1 MAINFP
7 SPVIN
12 GNTYDYNGVRY
23 TYTKSGVDEGY
34 WRVTTPGSV
43 GIATSNEISAGTD
56 GVKYV
61 TPLGLVGTAEWDL
74 LVDAATTAVANT
86 LAVRTATGNLVAAPA
101 TANGHAVTYEQLLG
115 VGQTWQ
121 DMSGSRVEATNYTN
135 DTGRPIM
142 VNIVVNPNTSPSN
155 FLVDGVVV
163 AISLGVNTSTER
175 HSMSALVPNGSV
187 YQLVNDADGVFA
199 WAELR

>member
-74 LVDAATTAVANT
+74 LVDAAATAVANT
-86 LAVRTATGNLVAAPA
+86 LALRTATGNLVAAPA

-115 VGQTWQ
+115 VGQTYS
-121 DMSGSRVEATNYTN
+121 DVGASRVAGLPYTNPSDKPILIIIKGTNGSSVEVVVDGITMPVAATNT
-135 DTGRPIM
+135 
-142 VNIVVNPNTSPSN
+142 VNAFPTASVVIPP
-155 FLVDGVVV
+155 G
-163 AISLGVNTSTER
+163 STY
-175 HSMSALVPNGSV
+175 SCS
-187 YQLVNDADGVFA
+187 FA
-199 WAELR
+199 FTEWFELS